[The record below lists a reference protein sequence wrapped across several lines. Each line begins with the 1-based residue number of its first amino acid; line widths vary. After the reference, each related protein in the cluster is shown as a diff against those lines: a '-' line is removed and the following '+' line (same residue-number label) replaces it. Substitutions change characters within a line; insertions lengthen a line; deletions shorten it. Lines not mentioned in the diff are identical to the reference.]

1 MTAKT
6 MPLKAAL
13 PDVSK
18 LSGEVIHAQNGFGVH
33 LERCFQ
39 ITWLLFWNNAIL
51 ENFCLL
57 TVDLSLNK
65 NPKVIL
71 KSSQL
76 NMLGHFAG

>member
-6 MPLKAAL
+6 IPVTLALSEAPTLSLLKL
-13 PDVSK
+13 VLVS
-18 LSGEVIHAQNGFGVH
+18 SWGVTFRPHGIDFGMISV
-33 LERCFQ
+33 L
-39 ITWLLFWNNAIL
+39 A
-51 ENFCLL
+51 NFCLL

-76 NMLGHFAG
+76 NMQGHFAR